1 MFSQIHHS
9 IQGRHIQF
17 FCLTH
22 IEFRIGDLRRTSTK
36 PRIYMNVQVWVQTRE
51 GKHYETNGYISNTRT
66 RNRNRQ
72 KQSSVTCKWVL
83 AQLRYTWRSHP
94 STSEFQQRSC
104 IESPSACS
112 SYVAPLSLPSPTRF
126 LNLLHPHIIL
136 LLRIWIGCVSSNI
149 NVRRTKI
156 RTGS

>member
-104 IESPSACS
+104 IESPSARS
-112 SYVAPLSLPSPTRF
+112 SYLAPLISTITDKVLKPLASAHHFTSTGPYG
-126 LNLLHPHIIL
+126 LD
-136 LLRIWIGCVSSNI
+136 VSAAI
-149 NVRRTKI
+149 
-156 RTGS
+156 